1 MFMSMGANSLIN
13 PVVYATLVYKIPEF
27 RAGMIRIFH
36 KAPNHIRP
44 ADLPVGNLQADFRSL
59 RPELHDRWHFPRL

>member
-1 MFMSMGANSLIN
+1 MSMGANSLIN
-13 PVVYATLVYKIPEF
+13 PVVYGTLVYKIPEF

-44 ADLPVGNLQADFRSL
+44 TDLPVGNLKAILD
-59 RPELHDRWHFPRL
+59 P

>member
-1 MFMSMGANSLIN
+1 MFMSMGANSKKIN

-27 RAGMIRIFH
+27 RAGMTRIFH

-44 ADLPVGNLQADFRSL
+44 TDLPVGNLKAILD
-59 RPELHDRWHFPRL
+59 P

>member
-13 PVVYATLVYKIPEF
+13 PVVYATLVYNIPEF

-36 KAPNHIRP
+36 KATNHIRP